1 MSQKIKRFTGRLC
14 LIVLSLAF
22 AAFAIDFITVDSAVY
37 PPAVSETTSHELE
50 FANVSGGVF
59 VTLNDQ
65 CEDLLVVDAATQEI
79 PAIGYFVLSEDM
91 RILHEAEGGDIPVST
106 QPDAEYLF
114 LFSLDGTPL
123 EASSILLKS
132 SRDRDLASNIN
143 SPVDLSSQA
152 QVFPADDSVSAL
164 SNPSS
169 DEEVFYSLD
178 GEFAVTVSI
187 TEPFGDFSILG
198 LSEPGGTTTTSSIPE
213 FEASGPGHSNVCEV
227 VASGG
232 SFIPRKSGLY
242 AFQISADDHAELMVG
257 DMVAS
262 AEWLNGSGDG
272 EIAYGRFKANVAY
285 PISLN
290 VSSVGGPA
298 HFSVLKFA
306 EYVPATNEV
315 RIQVSPNDVKF
326 SRKKPGEECTVATQ
340 LGEGVEGLDYE
351 IKCISS
357 DGGLIVSNDTAS
369 VDKASDYWDVER
381 SSTVTFGLYEEGIL
395 IDSESAVFTL
405 LPEKEEAEDDCCC
418 IEGTTTE
425 LGSVSFSQ
433 TFGRTPWIPNLPT
446 GRVAIKETYPV
457 SRLWTS
463 RALVY
468 DHPMTRRAV
477 FVKGETVV
485 DDGRPLDVIILN
497 SFGEGNEYKDGKPVN
512 MSSGLSRGV
521 YRLDGDLVEVL
532 ENRTEIKY
540 DAQTGLVKALR
551 PPDGTWVRVEDLGI
565 NIEYDASG
573 AIKSIVS
580 LSDGR
585 MDVGPIS
592 NFSYQLQWS
601 SRSGTVAKT
610 FVFSGDGSGIFRLT
624 ERRSALLEFVTE
636 WRYDSAAQD
645 WIFAKA
651 PGTEAVKTRKKEIAY
666 DLTNNVWNV
675 VYKTLNNAGEVER
688 LETSVLDVSNR
699 SIMET
704 DKVIGGK
711 RQFLIQRNTSGT
723 VASKTDSRGCETAY
737 KYDEWNR
744 VTNELSTVNGGIVR
758 EIVLSYPEL
767 PPVGGVV
774 DRRVAHRIVKENGII
789 VEEEETFYL
798 TNKVVN
804 IRKDGVASR
813 TSFNEFDNFGRT
825 ILLVDEIGRASKI
838 EYAEYDPVDYSW
850 IQTRDNGVWS
860 EDEGFS
866 LVNGKSTRTVITYD
880 VSGNAVSVVNYAYIN
895 NAWHETDWTT
905 NRYNAAHKNIYSLK
919 SDGKELS
926 SDWICTGPL
935 WIRSED
941 GILTTNVFNEA
952 KEILYTTRISPLG
965 SVRTEYIYDAE
976 GRVICEKETSEG
988 LEERIRTRQYDEQS
1002 RLIRETDAQN
1012 RTTTYNYSDD
1022 GRVTTIVYPSG
1033 AVRITTLN
1041 SDGSIHSITGTSD
1054 ANEYWTYGV
1063 TDDGLR
1069 WEKVNYLSPDGA
1081 RWIKTY
1087 TNAFGE
1093 RVLEERPGAN
1103 GSILITEMI
1112 YNDKGQLIEKLQ
1124 TGKPREVR
1132 TYDVW
1137 GDAVSVERA
1146 AGGKSQMRAVATG
1159 YILYGG
1165 NVWRNSSS
1173 TIISSDS
1180 SIAPLVTTNMSQIS
1194 GLSHS
1199 NESRN
1204 ISYDVRGNKSEMWTS
1219 LDPVAST
1226 RMTYSAVPTASN
1238 IALTKSVDGV
1248 EILSVSHSAVTNSIV
1263 YDAYRRA
1270 KIQVDGRG
1278 NATTNEYDS
1287 LGRLASV
1294 TDAAGSTTRYA
1305 YDEIGNLAAITNA
1318 SGIATVYEYDLRG
1331 NKIYEGGGTYPVSY
1345 AYNGYNVMTNMTT
1358 YRAEHSSNGDVTVW
1372 NYDDATGLLFSK
1384 IYADGKGPAYTYTDN
1399 GNLATRT
1406 WARGVV
1412 TTYSYDGWNN
1422 LTNTTYSDGTPSI
1435 TFVYDA
1441 LGRQISATDTVGTT
1455 TTIYDDF
1462 GEVVGEA
1469 TIGLYSKSKTRHRDA
1484 FGRDLG
1490 YTLDNSRKNIIE
1502 YEPDTARIKR
1512 VMFAGAWYT
1521 YGYLPGTDLKS
1532 SLTVGTAGRTDW
1544 TYEPTRDLLT
1554 QVKNTAFGS
1563 VVSQYDYVNDA
1574 IERRTEISR
1583 SGTRMTETRSDAYGY
1598 NDRNELTNAV
1608 KNATLNEYAY
1618 QYDDIGNR
1626 LSSRDLGE
1634 GRQYESNN
1642 LNQYVSIAESE
1653 DEFTPQ
1659 FDDDGNQT
1667 LVKTSTGIW
1676 QVVYNGE
1683 NRPVSWTCGSTNI
1696 TMKFDRM
1703 GRRVEYVETV
1713 NGSTNTHH
1721 RFVYDGYLCF
1731 QRLNGASNNAV
1742 DLAFGWDPTEPV
1754 ATRPLWMQR
1763 VSGTYNFFYF
1773 HDGNKNV
1780 SELVSY
1786 QTSRGVP
1793 AHYEYAPFG
1802 ALTTATTNTAF
1813 TAFDVAL
1820 TNPFRFSSEYT
1831 DGALGLVYYNYR
1843 HYEPLIGRWL
1853 SRDPAENLSSYLFL
1867 QNTVFGVDVLG
1878 LFGEDVHYYYTYL
1891 YLALLQKEGIE
1902 VKFPAEIARGAL
1914 APDIYTRT
1922 SAYIGWID
1930 SQALYHNLN
1939 GLSAAGVRCYRCCVY
1954 KKIQNEKTEL
1964 DAFSLGLLI
1973 HVLGDTY
1980 AHTKGDGSAYHRI
1993 VGHGLYGTRPD
2004 NVRLQFEKFKEFAN
2018 DLSLLFGDDKGVSKN
2033 LVSRIEEMLKIR
2045 MIKETQINLFIFKI
2059 TYSRVDYAYSLKSI
2073 LEELSKEFL
2082 GEDLFTSDPIYESG
2096 YSTKNPDVNSI
2107 EVIRKALEAC
2117 YKKALEV
2124 RK

>member
-1 MSQKIKRFTGRLC
+1 M
-14 LIVLSLAF
+14 
-22 AAFAIDFITVDSAVY
+22 
-37 PPAVSETTSHELE
+37 
-50 FANVSGGVF
+50 
-59 VTLNDQ
+59 
-65 CEDLLVVDAATQEI
+65 
-79 PAIGYFVLSEDM
+79 
-91 RILHEAEGGDIPVST
+91 
-106 QPDAEYLF
+106 
-114 LFSLDGTPL
+114 
-123 EASSILLKS
+123 
-132 SRDRDLASNIN
+132 
-143 SPVDLSSQA
+143 
-152 QVFPADDSVSAL
+152 
-164 SNPSS
+164 
-169 DEEVFYSLD
+169 
-178 GEFAVTVSI
+178 
-187 TEPFGDFSILG
+187 
-198 LSEPGGTTTTSSIPE
+198 
-213 FEASGPGHSNVCEV
+213 
-227 VASGG
+227 
-232 SFIPRKSGLY
+232 
-242 AFQISADDHAELMVG
+242 
-257 DMVAS
+257 
-262 AEWLNGSGDG
+262 
-272 EIAYGRFKANVAY
+272 
-285 PISLN
+285 
-290 VSSVGGPA
+290 
-298 HFSVLKFA
+298 
-306 EYVPATNEV
+306 
-315 RIQVSPNDVKF
+315 
-326 SRKKPGEECTVATQ
+326 
-340 LGEGVEGLDYE
+340 
-351 IKCISS
+351 
-357 DGGLIVSNDTAS
+357 
-369 VDKASDYWDVER
+369 
-381 SSTVTFGLYEEGIL
+381 
-395 IDSESAVFTL
+395 
-405 LPEKEEAEDDCCC
+405 
-418 IEGTTTE
+418 
-425 LGSVSFSQ
+425 
-433 TFGRTPWIPNLPT
+433 
-446 GRVAIKETYPV
+446 
-457 SRLWTS
+457 
-463 RALVY
+463 
-468 DHPMTRRAV
+468 
-477 FVKGETVV
+477 
-485 DDGRPLDVIILN
+485 
-497 SFGEGNEYKDGKPVN
+497 
-512 MSSGLSRGV
+512 
-521 YRLDGDLVEVL
+521 
-532 ENRTEIKY
+532 
-540 DAQTGLVKALR
+540 
-551 PPDGTWVRVEDLGI
+551 
-565 NIEYDASG
+565 
-573 AIKSIVS
+573 
-580 LSDGR
+580 
-585 MDVGPIS
+585 
-592 NFSYQLQWS
+592 
-601 SRSGTVAKT
+601 
-610 FVFSGDGSGIFRLT
+610 
-624 ERRSALLEFVTE
+624 
-636 WRYDSAAQD
+636 
-645 WIFAKA
+645 
-651 PGTEAVKTRKKEIAY
+651 
-666 DLTNNVWNV
+666 
-675 VYKTLNNAGEVER
+675 
-688 LETSVLDVSNR
+688 
-699 SIMET
+699 
-704 DKVIGGK
+704 
-711 RQFLIQRNTSGT
+711 
-723 VASKTDSRGCETAY
+723 
-737 KYDEWNR
+737 
-744 VTNELSTVNGGIVR
+744 
-758 EIVLSYPEL
+758 
-767 PPVGGVV
+767 
-774 DRRVAHRIVKENGII
+774 AHRIVKENGII

-813 TSFNEFDNFGRT
+813 TSFNEFDNFGRMT
-825 ILLVDEIGRASKI
+825 LLVDEIGRASKI

>member
-1 MSQKIKRFTGRLC
+1 MSQKIRRFTGRLC

-22 AAFAIDFITVDSAVY
+22 AAFAIDFIAVDSAVY

-123 EASSILLKS
+123 EASSILLKP
-132 SRDRDLASNIN
+132 SRRHDLASNIN
-143 SPVDLSSQA
+143 SSVNLSSQA
-152 QVFPADDSVSAL
+152 QAFSADDSVSAL

-178 GEFAVTVSI
+178 GEFTVTVSI
-187 TEPFGDFSILG
+187 TKPFGDFSILG
-198 LSEPGGTTTTSSIPE
+198 LSKPGGTTTTSSIPE
-213 FEASGPGHSNVCEV
+213 FEASGPGHSNACEV

-232 SFIPRKSGLY
+232 RFIPKKSGLY
-242 AFQISADDHAELMVG
+242 AFQISADDHAKLMVG

-272 EIAYGRFKANVAY
+272 EIAYGRFKANVTY

-326 SRKKPGEECTVATQ
+326 SRKKPGEECTVARQ

-357 DGGLIVSNDTAS
+357 GGGLIISNVTAS
-369 VDKASDYWDVER
+369 VDKASDYWDVEH

-457 SRLWTS
+457 SRLWTP

-477 FVKGETVV
+477 FVKGEAVV
-485 DDGRPLDVIILN
+485 SDGRPLDVTILN
-497 SFGEGNEYKDGKPVN
+497 SFGEGTEYKDGKPVN
-512 MSSGLSRGV
+512 MSAGLSRGV

-540 DAQTGLVKALR
+540 DAETGLVKELR
-551 PPDGTWVRVEDLGI
+551 PPDGMWISVEDLGI

-610 FVFSGDGSGIFRLT
+610 FVFSGDGSGLFRLT
-624 ERRSALLEFVTE
+624 ERRSAQLEFVTE

-645 WIFAKA
+645 WIFTKA
-651 PGTEAVKTRKKEIAY
+651 PGTDAVKTRKKEIAY
-666 DLTNNVWNV
+666 DLTNDVWNV

-711 RQFLIQRNTSGT
+711 RQFLIQRNASGT
-723 VASKTDSRGCETAY
+723 VASKTDSRGYETAY
-737 KYDEWNR
+737 NYDEWNR
-744 VTNELSTVNGGIVR
+744 VINELSIVNGGIVR
-758 EIVLSYPEL
+758 ETILSYPEL

-825 ILLVDEIGRASKI
+825 TLLVDETGRASKI

-919 SDGKELS
+919 SDGKESS

-988 LEERIRTRQYDEQS
+988 LEERTQTRQYDEQS

-1041 SDGSIHSITGTSD
+1041 PDGSIHSITGTSD

-1093 RVLEERPGAN
+1093 KVLEERPGAN
-1103 GSILITEMI
+1103 GSILITEMT

-1137 GDAVSVERA
+1137 GDVVSVERTA
-1146 AGGKSQMRAVATG
+1146 DGKSQIRAAATG

-1173 TIISSDS
+1173 TITSSDS
-1180 SIAPLVTTNMSQIS
+1180 SIVPLVTTNMSQIS

-1204 ISYDVRGNKSEMWTS
+1204 ISFDVRGNKSEMWTS
-1219 LDPVAST
+1219 LDPAAST

-1248 EILSVSHSAVTNSIV
+1248 EILSVSHSAITNSIV

-1318 SGIATVYEYDLRG
+1318 LGIATVYEYDLRG

-1345 AYNGYNVMTNMTT
+1345 VYNDYNVMTNMTT
-1358 YRAEHSSNGDVTVW
+1358 YRAEHSSNGDVTIW
-1372 NYDDATGLLFSK
+1372 NYDEATGLLLSK
-1384 IYADGKGPAYTYTDN
+1384 IYADGKGPAYTYTDS

-1422 LTNTTYSDGTPSI
+1422 LTNTAYSDGTPSI
-1435 TFVYDA
+1435 SLSYDA
-1441 LGRQISATDTVGTT
+1441 IGRQISATDAVGTT
-1455 TTIYDDF
+1455 TTTYDDF
-1462 GEVVGEA
+1462 GEVASES
-1469 TIGLYSKSKTRHRDA
+1469 ISGLYSRTLSHVRDD
-1484 FGRDLG
+1484 FGRDVG
-1490 YTLDNSRKNIIE
+1490 YNIGNSRMSIVE
-1502 YEPDTARIKR
+1502 YEADTARMKR
-1512 VMFAGAWYT
+1512 VKMAGVWFT
-1521 YGYLPGTDLKS
+1521 YYYLPGTDLKS
-1532 SLTVGTAGRTDW
+1532 RLQYGGSGSAYY
-1544 TYEPTRDLLT
+1544 TYEPNRDLLT
-1554 QVKNTAFGS
+1554 QVRNHITGG
-1563 VVSQYDYVNDA
+1563 VISQYDYMNDA
-1574 IERRTEISR
+1574 AGRRTDITR
-1583 SGTRMTETRSDAYGY
+1583 SGSMMSETRTDHYDY
-1598 NDRNELTNAV
+1598 NERSELTNAV

-1626 LSSRDLGE
+1626 LSSLDLGTN
-1634 GRQYESNN
+1634 RTYVANS
-1642 LNQYVSIAESE
+1642 LNQYTQISNLCASASLRE
-1653 DEFTPQ
+1653 EFLPQ

-1667 LVKTSTGIW
+1667 LIETATGVW
-1676 QVVYNGE
+1676 SVTYNGE
-1683 NRPVSWTCGSTNI
+1683 NRPVAWTCGTTNI
-1696 TMKFDRM
+1696 VMKFDRM

-1713 NGSTNTHH
+1713 SGVTNIHH
-1721 RFVYDGYLCF
+1721 RFVYDGYLCI
-1731 QRLNGASNNAV
+1731 QRLNGANNNSI
-1742 DLAFGWDPTEPV
+1742 DLVFGWDPSEPV
-1754 ATRPLWMQR
+1754 ATRPLILQKY
-1763 VSGTYNFFYF
+1763 GQYNLFYT

-1780 SELVSY
+1780 SELVFF
-1786 QTSRGVP
+1786 QQANGIA

-1802 ALTTATTNTAF
+1802 AVTATSRSTPVTAYDF
-1813 TAFDVAL
+1813 CEY
-1820 TNPFRFSSEYT
+1820 NPFRFSSEYSD
-1831 DGALGLVYYNYR
+1831 DGIGLIYYNYR
-1843 HYEPLIGRWL
+1843 HYNSTTGRWVN
-1853 SRDPAENLSSYLFL
+1853 RDPAP
-1867 QNTVFGVDVLG
+1867 
-1878 LFGEDVHYYYTYL
+1878 
-1891 YLALLQKEGIE
+1891 LLQFNLYAMCDNNCILHYDLKGLLKQGEKYTVSSGIWPFSTE
-1902 VKFPAEIARGAL
+1902 CLSIVVKQYSKFRGKRPDASPESEIQYGVKIELDVTINQLCKCCPTGRL
-1914 APDIYTRT
+1914 NWTSTVLTDTQPDLPEPTPYVDHKMLTDGSKMPYYNFYDNMTFYDIPVNTKDQVNR
-1922 SAYIGWID
+1922 AV
-1930 SQALYHNLN
+1930 N
-1939 GLSAAGVRCYRCCVY
+1939 
-1954 KKIQNEKTEL
+1954 KKIDVVFKTCLVCREKASHKTLKCLKWGVTLRMKENG
-1964 DAFSLGLLI
+1964 DVDISL
-1973 HVLGDTY
+1973 
-1980 AHTKGDGSAYHRI
+1980 R
-1993 VGHGLYGTRPD
+1993 
-2004 NVRLQFEKFKEFAN
+2004 
-2018 DLSLLFGDDKGVSKN
+2018 
-2033 LVSRIEEMLKIR
+2033 
-2045 MIKETQINLFIFKI
+2045 
-2059 TYSRVDYAYSLKSI
+2059 
-2073 LEELSKEFL
+2073 
-2082 GEDLFTSDPIYESG
+2082 
-2096 YSTKNPDVNSI
+2096 
-2107 EVIRKALEAC
+2107 
-2117 YKKALEV
+2117 
-2124 RK
+2124 